1 MDTQITTIVT
11 DCLIPTITAAVG
23 WLAGKRKRR
32 NDALKS
38 MQDSIDILSMEN
50 KRLIEDL
57 TTVNREVVALRRE
70 KGELKTSVDPLCKE
84 NAQLKEE
91 VRNLRNRITP

>member
-38 MQDSIDILSMEN
+38 MQDSIDILSLEN

-70 KGELKTSVDPLCKE
+70 TGELKTSSSAFLISC
-84 NAQLKEE
+84 
-91 VRNLRNRITP
+91 LRKASAVFSVISIP